1 MSMHRNKSSAGFS
14 LDIPLIMLVASFLKI
29 SYWPSA
35 RFEGSLLAQAIL
47 MVFVQVVLLKIA
59 LDHRPPPS
67 SRGGDAAIP
76 FAGAVEPRWAQPWT
90 RPYNFWQWRSPKP
103 YWNFLLYLSVT
114 LFVCEF
120 LLSPFSSVYTGYATL
135 LGYLGLAIEATLPI
149 PQILANASRHDPLAF
164 KMCGIFQA
172 CCDAFLGVQYLMYG
186 EEKPEVVKDH
196 VIMEDMP
203 GLPDSLGGSRLAKV
217 SSTENWEK

>member
-1 MSMHRNKSSAGFS
+1 M
-14 LDIPLIMLVASFLKI
+14 
-29 SYWPSA
+29 
-35 RFEGSLLAQAIL
+35 
-47 MVFVQVVLLKIA
+47 
-59 LDHRPPPS
+59 
-67 SRGGDAAIP
+67 
-76 FAGAVEPRWAQPWT
+76 
-90 RPYNFWQWRSPKP
+90 
-103 YWNFLLYLSVT
+103 LYLSVA

-120 LLSPFSSVYTGYATL
+120 LLSPFASVYTGYATL

-149 PQILANASRHDPLAF
+149 PQILANASVGSCKGIRLSVIGSWIIGDSMKMFWFFTASGTIPLAF

-203 GLPDSLGGSRLAKV
+203 GLSDSLGGSRLAKV
-217 SSTENWEK
+217 SSTEYGPTPMGRFGVNGERF